1 MSQADDNLAQV
12 KAKEYVGLCE
22 AAAFDLRTL

>member
-1 MSQADDNLAQV
+1 MSQTDDNLAPA
-12 KAKEYVGLCE
+12 KAKEYAGLRE

>member
-1 MSQADDNLAQV
+1 MSQTDDSLAQV
-12 KAKEYVGLCE
+12 KAKEHAGLCE